1 MADHHRIAGHL
12 GGTATY
18 QKYGREGMARAG
30 TRGGRPRALSLSE
43 LRQQQASQQIKEGG
57 NLEGELAGKTP
68 SNNNLTMLKKEW
80 LQQAGRACEI
90 LIKSGEGLVEL
101 SPGS

>member
-1 MADHHRIAGHL
+1 MNNLKAKAGSIGGSTTLNRYGVSYFSEL
-12 GGTATY
+12 G
-18 QKYGREGMARAG
+18 KL
-30 TRGGRPRALSLSE
+30 GGRPRSLTLSQ

-57 NLEGELAGKTP
+57 NLEGELAGK
-68 SNNNLTMLKKEW
+68 SNNLTMLKKEW

-90 LIKSGEGLVEL
+90 LIKSGESVEL